1 MDVAGT
7 PLDRLVGRLPGLAA
21 MCLDTGFA
29 SVRLERADGPLVR
42 VSPRPVPVEL
52 TEAAAAL
59 DAVVWARGL
68 PHVVEDLSEQLAAGG
83 TANGGPASGGERRGT
98 YAGVPVR
105 ADGRVVGVLSVAD
118 TASRTLAPAQ
128 VRILIELARLLAEQL
143 LSGSGS
149 PTPDGPDEAVAE
161 IAAAVAAGEIRPW
174 YQPVMDLAT
183 GEMTGVEALARWH
196 RPSGQVEGPASFLP
210 VAERSELVLDIDRA
224 VMARAFVDLAGWQRL
239 RPGFRVSVNLSGR
252 HLDRPDTLD
261 LVEVAVAA
269 AGISATSVDLEITE
283 TARPDDLR
291 TSLVLLT
298 GFRNRGYTVWFD
310 DFGSGWSALQD
321 LIRLPVGGIKLDR
334 SFAEQLGTPVDDA
347 VVGALASVAAQVG
360 LKVTIEGIQTPL
372 QLDRARALGCHSAQ
386 GYYWSPPI
394 PADQITERLR
404 ARR

>member
-7 PLDRLVGRLPGLAA
+7 SLDRLVGRLPGLAA
-21 MCLDTGFA
+21 LCLDTGFG
-29 SVRLERADGPLVR
+29 SVRLERSDGPLVR
-42 VSPRPVPVEL
+42 LSPRPVPVEL

-68 PHVVEDLSEQLAAGG
+68 PHVVEDLSEQLASAGG
-83 TANGGPASGGERRGT
+83 ASLPPTSAGERRGT
-98 YAGVPVR
+98 YAGVPIR

-143 LSGSGS
+143 R
-149 PTPDGPDEAVAE
+149 PDGSAAAAVPDEAVAE

-183 GEMTGVEALARWH
+183 GQMTGVEALARWH
-196 RPSGQVEGPASFLP
+196 RPSGAVEGPASFLP

-252 HLDRPDTLD
+252 HLDRPDTLG
-261 LVEVAVAA
+261 LVEAAVSA

-298 GFRNRGYTVWFD
+298 GFRERGYTVWFD

-360 LKVTIEGIQTPL
+360 LRVTIEGIQTPL

-394 PADQITERLR
+394 PADQITERLA
-404 ARR
+404 ARP

>member
-1 MDVAGT
+1 MDVVST
-7 PLDRLVGRLPGLAA
+7 PLERLVARLPGVAA
-21 MCLDTGFA
+21 LSLDTGFG
-29 SVRLERADGPLVR
+29 SVRLEQHDGVVVR
-42 VSPRPVPVEL
+42 TSAAPVPTEL
-52 TEAAAAL
+52 AQAAARL

-68 PHVVEDLSEQLAAGG
+68 PHVVEDLTGDLAA
-83 TANGGPASGGERRGT
+83 AAPAASATGGERRGT

-105 ADGRVVGVLSVAD
+105 AAGRVVGVVSVAD
-118 TASRTLAPAQ
+118 TASRTFGPGK
-128 VRILIELARLLAEQL
+128 VRILLELARLLAEQL
-143 LSGSGS
+143 PPGEAPGA
-149 PTPDGPDEAVAE
+149 GAPDEAVAE

-174 YQPVMDLAT
+174 YQPVMDLAS

-196 RPSGQVEGPASFLP
+196 RPSGTVEGPASFLP
-210 VAERSELVLDIDRA
+210 LAERSDLVLDIDRA
-224 VMARAFVDLAGWQRL
+224 VMARAFADLAGWQRL

-252 HLDRPDTLD
+252 HLDRADTLD
-261 LVEVAVAA
+261 LVEEAVAD
-269 AGISATSVDLEITE
+269 AGIAATSVDLEITE

-298 GFRNRGYTVWFD
+298 GFRDRGYTVWFD

-321 LIRLPVGGIKLDR
+321 LIRLPVSGIKLDR

-360 LKVTIEGIQTPL
+360 LRVTIEGIQTPL

-394 PADQITERLR
+394 PPEEITQRLSVR
-404 ARR
+404 G